1 MKLKILGAKTYL
13 GITMALTFLSLTNS
27 VITRMNEVELTSSNF
42 TSSRGVQTQCKNA
55 VNEAIRYI
63 NQREFGYSFNH
74 STNSSTLVAGQTRYS
89 LPTNTKSIDYS
100 TARIKKDSDL
110 NVSGNSLTT
119 LNYNEYIKNGLADQ
133 EDDVVATTLNGS
145 HSNSVATLTLTSTTG
160 LDSTGTVHIGGEQ
173 VTYTGVSGNDIT
185 GCTRGANSTTAATH
199 ADGVAVTQFEDGG
212 VPRSIVRTPD
222 NNYLLHPYPDKA
234 YTLNFDYFTFPS
246 DLSAHGDTTTIPDRF
261 APVIVDGATAYV
273 YQYRGELNQYQ
284 LNFERF
290 EQGIKNMQ
298 SLLINKF
305 EYVRSTVVLRPR
317 GSANFMSG
325 VI

>member
-1 MKLKILGAKTYL
+1 
-13 GITMALTFLSLTNS
+13 MALTFLTLTNS

-42 TSSRGVQTQCKNA
+42 TGARGVQIQCKNA
-55 VNEAIRYI
+55 VNESIRYI

-74 STNSSTLVAGQTRYS
+74 AINSSTLIAGQTRYTA
-89 LPTNTKSIDYS
+89 PTSTKSIDYS
-100 TARIKKDSDL
+100 TARIKKSTDL
-110 NVSGNSLTT
+110 NVTGNNLSM
-119 LNYNEYIKNGLADQ
+119 LNYNEYIEKDYANN
-133 EDDVVATTLNGS
+133 EDNVFATTLNGS
-145 HSNSVATLTLTSTTG
+145 HSSSVTTLTLTTTTG
-160 LDSTGTVHIGGEQ
+160 IDATGTVHIGSEQ

-185 GCTRGANSTTAATH
+185 GCTRGANNTTAATH
-199 ADGVAVTQFEDGG
+199 ADDVAVTQFEDGG

-234 YTLNFDYFTFPS
+234 YTLAFDYYTFPA
-246 DLSAHGDTTTIPDRF
+246 DLSAHGDTTSVPDRF
-261 APVIVDGATAYV
+261 APVIIDGATAYV

-284 LNFERF
+284 INFSRF

-305 EYVRSTVVLRPR
+305 DYIRSTVINRPR

-325 VI
+325 VS

>member
-1 MKLKILGAKTYL
+1 
-13 GITMALTFLSLTNS
+13 MALTFLSLTNS

-42 TSSRGVQTQCKNA
+42 TSARGVQIQCKNA

-74 STNSSTLVAGQTRYS
+74 STNSTAVVAGQSRYAV
-89 LPTNTKSIDYS
+89 PTSTKSIDYS

-110 NVSGNSLTT
+110 NVAGNSLTT
-119 LNYNEYIKNGLADQ
+119 LNYNEYIQNGLADQ
-133 EDDVVATTLNGS
+133 EDEVIATTLDGT
-145 HSNSVATLTLTSTTG
+145 HTDSVTTVSLTSTTG
-160 LDSTGTVHIGGEQ
+160 LDATGTIHIGSEQ
-173 VTYTGVSGNDIT
+173 ITYTAVSSNDLT
-185 GCTRGANSTTAATH
+185 GCTRGANSTTAASY
-199 ADGVAVTQFEDGG
+199 ADDVAVTQFSDGG

-234 YTLNFDYFTFPS
+234 YTLTFDYYTFPA
-246 DLSAHGDTTTIPDRF
+246 DLSAYGDTTSVPERF

-317 GSANFMSG
+317 GSISFMSG
-325 VI
+325 VIN

>member
-1 MKLKILGAKTYL
+1 
-13 GITMALTFLSLTNS
+13 MALTFLSLTNS

-42 TSSRGVQTQCKNA
+42 TSARGVQIQCKNA
-55 VNEAIRYI
+55 VNESIRYI

-74 STNSSTLVAGQTRYS
+74 ATNSSSLVAGQSRYS
-89 LPTNTKSIDYS
+89 VPTSTKSIDYS

-110 NVSGNSLTT
+110 NVAGNSLST
-119 LNYNEYIKNGLADQ
+119 LNYNEYIEKDYANQ

-145 HSNSVATLTLTSTTG
+145 HSDSVATLTLASTTG

-173 VTYTGVSGNDIT
+173 VTYTGISGNDIT

>member
-1 MKLKILGAKTYL
+1 M
-13 GITMALTFLSLTNS
+13 
-27 VITRMNEVELTSSNF
+27 
-42 TSSRGVQTQCKNA
+42 
-55 VNEAIRYI
+55 
-63 NQREFGYSFNH
+63 
-74 STNSSTLVAGQTRYS
+74 
-89 LPTNTKSIDYS
+89 
-100 TARIKKDSDL
+100 
-110 NVSGNSLTT
+110 TT
-119 LNYNEYIKNGLADQ
+119 
-133 EDDVVATTLNGS
+133 
-145 HSNSVATLTLTSTTG
+145 
-160 LDSTGTVHIGGEQ
+160 TGTVHIGSEQ
-173 VTYTGVSGNDIT
+173 VTYTGILGNDIT

-305 EYVRSTVVLRPR
+305 EYVRSTIVLRPR

>member
-1 MKLKILGAKTYL
+1 
-13 GITMALTFLSLTNS
+13 MALTFLTLTND

-42 TSSRGVQTQCKNA
+42 TSARGVQIQCKNA

-74 STNSSTLVAGQTRYS
+74 ASNSSEVVAGQTRYN
-89 LPTNTKSIDYS
+89 LPTSTKSVDYS

-110 NVSGNSLTT
+110 NVAGNSLST
-119 LNYNEYIKNGLADQ
+119 LNYNEYIEKDYANQ
-133 EDDVVATTLNGS
+133 EDDIGATTLNGS
-145 HSNSVATLTLTSTTG
+145 HSSSVTTLTLTSTTG
-160 LDSTGTVHIGGEQ
+160 LAAAGTVHIGTEQ
-173 VTYTGVSGNDIT
+173 VTYTAVSGNDIT
-185 GCTRGANSTTAATH
+185 GCTRGANSTTAAIH
-199 ADGVAVTQFEDGG
+199 ADDVAVTQFEDGG

-234 YTLNFDYFTFPS
+234 YTLAFDFYTFPA
-246 DLSAHGDTTTIPDRF
+246 DLSAHGDITTVPDRF
-261 APVIVDGATAYV
+261 APVIVDGATSFV

-284 LNFERF
+284 LNFGRF

-298 SLLINKF
+298 SLLINK
-305 EYVRSTVVLRPR
+305 YDYIRSTVINRPR

-325 VI
+325 VS